1 MKKLFSERGWIFLD
15 DREIIKLFEIRSEDA
30 VLETEKKYGA
40 YCFACAEN
48 ILGNEEDAKETVS
61 DTYLC
66 LWNNIPPKK
75 PENLKAFAAK
85 ICRNFALNKLR
96 KETTEK
102 RGGGETKVIFDEI
115 SEFVSGNDNPEIGF
129 EQKELAKAI
138 DDFLEN
144 LPKEKRKIFI
154 LRYWYFESVEKIA
167 EKTGRT
173 ENSIRNSLFRE
184 RKKLKKHLAE
194 RGFEI

>member
-1 MKKLFSERGWIFLD
+1 ME
-15 DREIIKLFEIRSEDA
+15 DREIIELFEIRSEDA
-30 VLETEKKYGA
+30 VSETEKKYGA

-48 ILGNEEDAKETVS
+48 ILGDEEDAKEAVF

-66 LWNNIPPKK
+66 LWNKIPPQK
-75 PENLKAFAAK
+75 PENLRAFAAK
-85 ICRNFALNKLR
+85 ICRNIALNKLR
-96 KETTEK
+96 KEKAKK
-102 RGGGETKVIFDEI
+102 RGSGETEIIFDEI

-138 DDFLEN
+138 DNFLEE
-144 LPKEKRKIFI
+144 LSKEKRKIFI
-154 LRYWYFESVEKIA
+154 LRYWYFESIEKIA
-167 EKTGRT
+167 KRTGKK

-184 RKKLKKHLAE
+184 RKKLKKYLLE

>member
-1 MKKLFSERGWIFLD
+1 MEDSK
-15 DREIIKLFEIRSEDA
+15 IIGFFENRSEEA
-30 VLETEKKYGA
+30 VFETEKKYGS
-40 YCFACAEN
+40 YCFSCANN

-61 DTYLC
+61 DTYLA
-66 LWNNIPPKK
+66 LWNSIPPKK

-85 ICRNFALNKLR
+85 ICRNLALNKLR
-96 KETTEK
+96 KEKAEK
-102 RGGGETKVIFDEI
+102 RGGGETEVIFDEI
-115 SEFVSGNDNPEIGF
+115 SEFVSGKENPEAEF

-138 DDFLEN
+138 DSFLGN

-154 LRYWYFESVEKIA
+154 LHYWYFESVEKIA
-167 EKTGRT
+167 EKTGKT

-184 RKKLKKHLAE
+184 RKKLKKYLSE